1 MLTLTRSPT
10 AKSIIFRSVLS
21 FLAGFFFASRLNA
34 LCHFL
39 SRFSRS
45 CLPCD
50 LNFIQIDCNR
60 LAVLRPFI
68 AVLLAPCLNEQLDP
82 VASILCRGNAYK
94 EIPDIVSAN
103 LYLIDAGLCHPV
115 DNLD

>member
-1 MLTLTRSPT
+1 MRNALIVASTN
-10 AKSIIFRSVLS
+10 LS
-21 FLAGFFFASRLNA
+21 EASRSSSTLNGCGLIA
-34 LCHFL
+34 LYHFL

-50 LNFIQIDCNR
+50 LNFIQVDCNR

-68 AVLLAPCLNEQLDP
+68 APLRTPGLNEKLDA
-82 VASILCRGNAYK
+82 VTTILCRANAYK
-94 EIPDIVSAN
+94 EIPHIVSAS
-103 LYLIDAGLCHPV
+103 LYLIDAGFCHPV